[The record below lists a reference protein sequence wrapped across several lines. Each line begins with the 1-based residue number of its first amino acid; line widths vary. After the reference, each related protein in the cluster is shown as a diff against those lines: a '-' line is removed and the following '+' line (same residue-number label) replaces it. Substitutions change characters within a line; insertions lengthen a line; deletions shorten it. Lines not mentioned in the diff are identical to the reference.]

1 MQIRKRNLID
11 VLEMLNAQERETAP
25 KILVRVDFNVPM
37 KDGIIADDSRIR
49 GALPTIQAI
58 LRSNCNAILIS
69 HMGRPKLV
77 QKGEDPDGQQRAS
90 LSLRPVAARLAVL
103 LNTPVVFGEDC
114 LGKKAEA
121 VISTMPSEGGGVVL
135 LENLRFYKQEEK
147 NDENFARELASYADA
162 YINDAFGTCHRAHAS
177 TAGVPAI
184 LDTKLCG
191 IGSLVASELDFL
203 NFSHLNDGER
213 VAAIVGG
220 SKVSSKLPVIRGL
233 LKQVDTLIL
242 GGGLAF
248 TFLKAQGIPVGS
260 SMVEESMIGT
270 ALELLEEAKANGKNL
285 VLPVD
290 AVCAKS
296 FPQGPMKL
304 EDTKTFDLVPG
315 AGIKDGF
322 MGLDVGP
329 KTVATFAGALDGMS
343 KVVFNGKLDVNC
355 VTNQSFE
362 PRAYKYAVDST
373 GPMGVFEVVPFDE
386 GTRGLVNVLA
396 DITSRGCVTV
406 VGGGDSVSALAV
418 FGKTDDV
425 SYISTGGGV
434 SLELLAG
441 DPLPGVE
448 AIGNV
453 Q

>member
-1 MQIRKRNLID
+1 MAMQIRKRSLID
-11 VLEMLNAQERETAP
+11 VLKMLNPQERETAP

-37 KDGIIADDSRIR
+37 KDGVIADDARIR
-49 GALPTIQAI
+49 GALPTIEAI

-77 QKGEDPDGQQRAS
+77 QKGEDPDGHQRAK
-90 LSLRPVAARLAVL
+90 LSLRLVAARLAAL
-103 LNTPVVFGEDC
+103 LDTPVVFGEDC
-114 LGKKAEA
+114 LGLKAKA
-121 VISTMPSEGGGVVL
+121 VISAMPSEGGGVVL
-135 LENLRFYKQEEK
+135 LENLRFYKQEEM
-147 NDENFARELASYADA
+147 NDANFARELASYADA

-184 LDTKLCG
+184 MDTKLCG

-203 NFSHLNDGER
+203 DFSHLNNKGEL

-242 GGGLAF
+242 GGALAF

-260 SMVEESMIGT
+260 SLVEEGMVDT
-270 ALELLEEAKANGKNL
+270 ALELLQEAKANGKNL

-290 AVCAKS
+290 AVCANS

-315 AGIKDGF
+315 AGIEDGF

-329 KTVATFAGALDGMS
+329 KTVAAFAGALDGMS
-343 KVVFNGKLDVNC
+343 KVVFNGKLDSNC
-355 VTNQSFE
+355 VADPSYE
-362 PRAYKYAVDST
+362 LRAYKIHLSIQQVPWESSKYILST
-373 GPMGVFEVVPFDE
+373 KAPEAWSM
-386 GTRGLVNVLA
+386 
-396 DITSRGCVTV
+396 
-406 VGGGDSVSALAV
+406 
-418 FGKTDDV
+418 
-425 SYISTGGGV
+425 Y
-434 SLELLAG
+434 LL
-441 DPLPGVE
+441 
-448 AIGNV
+448 I
-453 Q
+453 